1 MFGSREVDNDI
12 DNSVFLILK
21 ENDRR
26 NSVINSPFNPITG
39 KGSVGERVKVVIEDF
54 SIQEQWLPKPM
65 LKIPLVRSL
74 IRFGS
79 IKRFLEEGLKVEYNE
94 LDKIKVSRQFI
105 RLRFQHDFPFWA
117 ASIVYIQNKKAGKN
131 VLFRLYYPQRILVS
145 KFEERRLSNKPI
157 RLILLKARQWGGS
170 TTTQLYM
177 AWLQFMHKKGLN
189 SLIIAHQSSIS
200 EEIKDMFDTMLSKY
214 PVEFLHSLGEQY
226 SEDEP
231 KMVRVGQSGSTHR
244 VPQRVCKI
252 KIGTAERPDSCRG
265 GSYSLV
271 HLSEVGIWKKT
282 EGKSPEDIVRSACS
296 GILYEPLTM
305 IVMESTANGTGN
317 FFHREYSA
325 ASDPL
330 TPSQYDSLFIAW
342 YQIENYSIPFDS
354 EDEKI
359 RFATNL
365 YKNRDNQFVSS
376 TREECGKY
384 LWGLWEKGATLEAIH
399 WYVTERSGRNDF
411 SVMASEYPSD
421 DIEAFVHSGHMVF
434 DKYQIDDMKKKCFPA
449 KYVGE
454 VVGDSEDGEDA
465 LKNLRFVSDHQGLLQ
480 IWSKPEEFTEYD
492 VTERY
497 LTVVDIGGRSNKSD
511 FSVITVFD
519 RIGMIDGDEPPIVVA
534 QWRGH
539 CDIDVLAWKSAQ
551 IASYYLNSLLVI
563 ESNTLETHDKE
574 RQIEGGDQ
582 SQYVLN
588 QISCVYDNLYARRQ
602 SEDEIRNS
610 VPRKYGFHTN
620 TLTKP
625 MVISALIRAVRKGL
639 YVERCVD
646 CLDEFL
652 TYERKQ
658 NGSYG
663 AIDGKHDD
671 MLMTRAIGIHICYS
685 EMEHPMMIPKKREMR
700 LGKTKPVS
708 EAVI

>member
-1 MFGSREVDNDI
+1 MSGRKVVKYDGKNEIVP
-12 DNSVFLILK
+12 LLE
-21 ENDRR
+21 ENRRR
-26 NSVINSPFNPITG
+26 NAVIHAPFNPITG
-39 KGSVGERVKVVIEDF
+39 EGSVGERVHVRIEDF
-54 SIQEQWLPKPM
+54 AIKEQWLPEDM
-65 LKIPLVRSL
+65 MKIPLVKKLVKR
-74 IRFGS
+74 GS
-79 IKRFLEEGLKVEYNE
+79 IKKFLEEDLKVEASE
-94 LDKIKVSRQFI
+94 TDVRKVSRQFI
-105 RLRFQHDFPFWA
+105 RLRFKHDFPFWA

-131 VLFRLYYPQRILVS
+131 VLFRLYYPQRILVG
-145 KFEERRLSNKPI
+145 KFEARRRAKKPI

-214 PVEFLHSLGEQY
+214 PVEFLHEIGESY
-226 SEDEP
+226 AEGEP

-244 VPQRVCKI
+244 VPQRGCKI

-317 FFHREYSA
+317 FFHREYTA
-325 ASDPL
+325 AADPNI
-330 TPSQYDSLFIAW
+330 PSQYEALFIAW
-342 YQIENYSIPFDS
+342 FQIENYSIPFES
-354 EDEKI
+354 EEEK
-359 RFATNL
+359 REFAEKL
-365 YKNRDNQFVSS
+365 WKNRKSQFVSS
-376 TREECGKY
+376 TREECGQY
-384 LWGLWEKGATLEAIH
+384 LWSLWEKGATLEAIH

-421 DIEAFVHSGHMVF
+421 DIEAFVHSGQMVF
-434 DKYQIDDMKKKCFPA
+434 DKYQIDEMKKRCRPY
-449 KYVGE
+449 KYIGE
-454 VVGDSEDGEDA
+454 VVGDAEEG
-465 LKNLRFVSDHQGLLQ
+465 KNAFTHLRLVTDHQGLLQ
-480 IWSKPEEFTEYD
+480 VWSTPEEFLYYTVSD
-492 VTERY
+492 RY
-497 LTVVDIGGRSNKSD
+497 LTVVDIGGRSHKAD
-511 FSVITVFD
+511 FSVVTVFD
-519 RIGMIDGDEPPIVVA
+519 RLGMIDGVEPPCVVA

-539 CDIDVLAWKSAQ
+539 CDIDVLAWKAAQ
-551 IASYYLNSLLVI
+551 IAAYYHNSLLVI

-602 SEDEIRNS
+602 SEDEIRNHA
-610 VPRKYGFHTN
+610 PRKYGFHTN

-639 YVERCVD
+639 YVERCME
-646 CLDEFL
+646 CLDELL

-663 AIDGKHDD
+663 AIDGRHDD
-671 MLMTRAIGIHICYS
+671 MLMTRAIGVHICYS
-685 EMEHPMMIPKKREMR
+685 EMEIPRMIPKRTEKTTKKRIQM
-700 LGKTKPVS
+700 S